1 MGNFIYGMLVGMV
14 IGAAGGYFYHKGAD
28 VKVRIP
34 EVTEN
39 VQGEMSRYG
48 GVIKEKAR
56 EAGHAIAEA
65 TSDTRV
71 TAAIKSKLV
80 GELGASSLSGLSVS
94 TTDGVV
100 TLSGTTSSQAEL
112 DKAVGLAYAT
122 EGVRKVYSTVQ
133 VKESK

>member
-1 MGNFIYGMLVGMV
+1 MGNFMYGMLLGMV
-14 IGAAGGYFYHKGAD
+14 IGALGGYFYYGGPE
-28 VKVRIP
+28 VKKHIP

-39 VQGEMSRYG
+39 VQGEVSRYG

-100 TLSGTTSSQAEL
+100 TLSGTVSSQAEL